1 MNEREAELI
10 ELIHGNVE
18 ALVIALELAVTF
30 LTPPAVPQG
39 TTFESPREIA

>member
-18 ALVIALELAVTF
+18 ALATALELMITF
-30 LTPPAVPQG
+30 LTTPAAPQG
-39 TTFESPREIA
+39 TAVESPREIA